1 MNRGTAVLLRENTD
15 LVFDETDRYVAAKV
29 LDWLFFN
36 SNGYACVVVAVAGD
50 AGDDWAAY
58 INGCDGYREEEAVV
72 WVARHG
78 CKLEPELAEVI
89 FRPRGQIAD
98 ELRYRL

>member
-1 MNRGTAVLLRENTD
+1 MLTRGQTVILRPNTD
-15 LVFDETDRYVAAKV
+15 LMFDAEQRYVAAKV
-29 LDWLFFN
+29 LDWRFWN

-50 AGDDWAAY
+50 AEDDWAAY

-78 CKLEPELAEVI
+78 CKLDQRLAEAI
-89 FRPRGQIAD
+89 FQPRGTV
-98 ELRYRL
+98 EGKRYRA